1 METKYLSD
9 GRKVV
14 ICGKINQTEYIVQ
27 EIFVNKDGSEIPSG
41 ENFTAKSLHDTPVE
55 SWKQKEE
62 KRIEDVLN
70 KRKVELEKI
79 DNEIKQLRKK
89 REAAAEW
96 VKRNNFIQNKLAD
109 FDWNHFADV
118 FTGNI
123 KYAVRLGWSLEVVDF
138 ETACEDFDRYNF
150 DGLKAISLVNKY
162 NVNTNYREYRFEV
175 NNYKDGS
182 GSATEFKFFNSLEG
196 LQEFLKDK
204 VKELFSEN
212 KLSLDTVK
220 KILPYIEIDKDIY
233 NALVQAHNDQV
244 QKNYENQIANANKI
258 LETKINK

>member
-27 EIFVNKDGSEIPSG
+27 EIFITANGSEIPSG

-62 KRIEDVLN
+62 KRIEDSLI
-70 KRKVELEKI
+70 KRKAELDKI
-79 DNEIKQLRKK
+79 DNEIKYLRKK

-96 VKRNNFIQNKLAD
+96 VKRNNFIQDKLAD
-109 FDWNHFADV
+109 FDWDHFADV

-123 KYAVRLGWSLEVVDF
+123 KYAVRLGWQLEVVDF
-138 ETACEDFDRYNF
+138 ETSCEDYEGYNF
-150 DGLKAISLVNKY
+150 DSLKAISLVNKY
-162 NVNTNYREYRFEV
+162 SANTNNLQYSFEV
-175 NNYKDGS
+175 NYYRDGS
-182 GSATEFKFFNSLEG
+182 GGNTEFQFFNTLEA
-196 LQEFLKDK
+196 LQEFLKEK
-204 VKELFSEN
+204 VKELFD
-212 KLSLDTVK
+212 KGSLNLDNVK

-233 NALVQAHNDQV
+233 KALVEAHNDQV
-244 QKNYENQIANANKI
+244 QKNYEYSLANANKI
-258 LETKINK
+258 LENKIT

>member
-27 EIFVNKDGSEIPSG
+27 EVFVTKDGSEIPSG

-62 KRIEDVLN
+62 KRIEDSLN
-70 KRKVELEKI
+70 KRKAELEKI
-79 DNEIKQLRKK
+79 DHEIKQLRKK

-96 VKRNNFIQNKLAD
+96 VKRNNFIQDKLAD
-109 FDWNHFADV
+109 FDWDHFADV

-123 KYAVRLGWSLEVVDF
+123 KYAVRIGWSLEVVDF
-138 ETACEDFDRYNF
+138 ESACEDYDRYNF
-150 DGLKAISLVNKY
+150 DGIKAISLVNKY

-182 GSATEFKFFNSLEG
+182 GGNTEFKFFNSLED
-196 LQEFLKDK
+196 LQKFLKDK
-204 VKELFSEN
+204 TQELFSEG

-220 KILPYIEIDKDIY
+220 KILPYFEIDKDIY
-233 NALVQAHNDQV
+233 KALVEAHNDQV
-244 QKNYENQIANANKI
+244 QKNYEYSLANANKI
-258 LETKINK
+258 LENKII